1 MAPISWLR
9 GAKQGAV
16 VSSTA
21 IWRPWLP
28 VPARCRRRE
37 DNDAQAK
44 HDVRGG
50 FGGSNGNVGRYFNVK
65 K

>member
-1 MAPISWLR
+1 
-9 GAKQGAV
+9 
-16 VSSTA
+16 
-21 IWRPWLP
+21 LP

-44 HDVRGG
+44 HDVCGG
-50 FGGSNGNVGRYFNVK
+50 FGGSDRNVGRYFNVK